1 MSEPTPFASL
11 GPLLLARKGAA
22 TPALRH
28 SAQDNEVTAEDADD
42 TVFEDAEALRTPPAV
57 KRQQAEL
64 VSRIADS
71 NQLAARQQDARAQV
85 DGAGQTNGRR
95 AAFTLRLDDER
106 HLKLKLASTLK
117 GASAQ
122 HLVTRALDQYL
133 AEMPEVEK
141 LAAQIKRDGSKA

>member
-22 TPALRH
+22 KPALRN
-28 SAQDNEVTAEDADD
+28 SSQDNGTEPLESEQAL
-42 TVFEDAEALRTPPAV
+42 FEDEEALRVEPEV
-57 KRQQAEL
+57 KRQQDAL

-71 NQLAARQQDARAQV
+71 NQAAAEDQV
-85 DGAGQTNGRR
+85 RR
-95 AAFTLRLDDER
+95 TAVRRSAFTLRLDDER

-122 HLVTRALDQYL
+122 NLVTKALDKYL
-133 AEMPEVEK
+133 AEMPEVES